1 MVKRKSDCCLDE
13 IIGEYFKKKKFEKSL
28 KFLKEKVE
36 QKTDLN
42 KTLESLC
49 DYLKKN
55 VSEKA
60 NTDHEDLGFEI
71 NFGAYEPQQK
81 VSWNKV
87 CGVYVIVHF

>member
-1 MVKRKSDCCLDE
+1 MVKRKIDCCLDE

-28 KFLKEKVE
+28 KFLKENVE

-42 KTLESLC
+42 KTLESFC
-49 DYLKKN
+49 DYLNKN

-60 NTDHEDLGFEI
+60 DHEDLGFEI

-81 VSWNKV
+81 VSGNKM
-87 CGVYVIVHF
+87 CWVYVIVHF